1 MSEAVT
7 RSWPVDPDWNSL
19 PFLALSG
26 PHASNSAG
34 PLVAESYVTY
44 AGTLGREGFCKA
56 LDAYRFPRPFGNK
69 QHLRRTDTLARSLS
83 PQKLFGIPV
92 GKTFFE
98 GAPRLLRSGVT
109 IPALQ
114 AGDPIRIVVEAY
126 GSPLRIP
133 RRPCRPS

>member
-1 MSEAVT
+1 MPEHWVVRASVRHWMPTVFRVPSVT
-7 RSWPVDPDWNSL
+7 RN
-19 PFLALSG
+19 
-26 PHASNSAG
+26 N
-34 PLVAESYVTY
+34 
-44 AGTLGREGFCKA
+44 
-56 LDAYRFPRPFGNK
+56 
-69 QHLRRTDTLARSLS
+69 LRRTDTLARSLS

-92 GKTFFE
+92 GKMFFE